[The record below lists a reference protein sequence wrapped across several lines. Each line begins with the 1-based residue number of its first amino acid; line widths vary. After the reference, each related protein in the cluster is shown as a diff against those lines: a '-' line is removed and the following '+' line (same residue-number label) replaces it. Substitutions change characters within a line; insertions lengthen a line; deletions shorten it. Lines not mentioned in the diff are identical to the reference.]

1 MSESIVMESG
11 VKYRVTTDS
20 GEVFTGT
27 FNGNWPGSTGNGR
40 SFLDVVVGDEASVR
54 VSSMSVYVS
63 EIRTAEPVP

>member
-1 MSESIVMESG
+1 MSESIVMEFG

-40 SFLDVVVGDEASVR
+40 SFLNGGVR
-54 VSSMSVYVS
+54 
-63 EIRTAEPVP
+63 